1 MDGVRR
7 EMAKH
12 DVRIRRRN
20 ERSQRSG
27 NRRAIQSNFG
37 STSLHFPIQ
46 SGDELQRG
54 KEINGM
60 GEGASRSCSGFVW
73 WSDQVDRKETFW
85 CKSVDAKSSTTSLRP
100 VGLKEKSLDGSKN
113 VRYLYVTGE
122 LEGGQRRATDP
133 VWSPVWSSISKNHL
147 WIKVSLYSTIWKM
160 DQSVVSSEKSFRLFH
175 LELSCLLKEFVDL
188 KIKKNEFL
196 NSLKQSWWMNSRKW

>member
-1 MDGVRR
+1 MGGVRR

-37 STSLHFPIQ
+37 WTSLHFPIQ

-73 WSDQVDRKETFW
+73 WSDQVDRKETCW
-85 CKSVDAKSSTTSLRP
+85 CNKDKSVDAKSSTTSLRP
-100 VGLKEKSLDGSKN
+100 VGLKEKSLFWLSSDW
-113 VRYLYVTGE
+113 LYWK
-122 LEGGQRRATDP
+122 
-133 VWSPVWSSISKNHL
+133 VWRLKECEISLCH
-147 WIKVSLYSTIWKM
+147 WWAGRWPEASHRSR
-160 DQSVVSSEKSFRLFH
+160 VVSRVVFNIEKSL
-175 LELSCLLKEFVDL
+175 V
-188 KIKKNEFL
+188 N
-196 NSLKQSWWMNSRKW
+196 

>member
-7 EMAKH
+7 EMAKY
-12 DVRIRRRN
+12 DMRIRRRN

-85 CKSVDAKSSTTSLRP
+85 CNKRQVGWRKEFNDFFKTGWPEGKESRRLKECEISLCHRWAGRWP
-100 VGLKEKSLDGSKN
+100 EASHRSRVVSRVVLNIEKSLVN
-113 VRYLYVTGE
+113 
-122 LEGGQRRATDP
+122 
-133 VWSPVWSSISKNHL
+133 
-147 WIKVSLYSTIWKM
+147 
-160 DQSVVSSEKSFRLFH
+160 
-175 LELSCLLKEFVDL
+175 
-188 KIKKNEFL
+188 
-196 NSLKQSWWMNSRKW
+196 

>member
-1 MDGVRR
+1 MNAQRDQGIVERFNLTLGER
-7 EMAKH
+7 LFTFQYSQEMNFKEGKRPTEWVKGLPEVIVALCSEVTRLTGKKPV
-12 DVRIRRRN
+12 D
-20 ERSQRSG
+20 
-27 NRRAIQSNFG
+27 AIK
-37 STSLHFPIQ
+37 
-46 SGDELQRG
+46 D
-54 KEINGM
+54 
-60 GEGASRSCSGFVW
+60 
-73 WSDQVDRKETFW
+73 
-85 CKSVDAKSSTTSLRP
+85 KSVDAKSSTTYLRP

-160 DQSVVSSEKSFRLFH
+160 DQSVVSSEKSFRLVH
-175 LELSCLLKEFVDL
+175 LELSCLLKEFIDL

-196 NSLKQSWWMNSRKW
+196 NSLKQS